1 MKKWQKQLEKHI
13 KDDFLTSKNR
23 NPRYSLRSFAKRMG
37 LSHSTVSEILHEKNA
52 WTFTETRALKII
64 EKLNLSPAAKN
75 ALRLTIQPEGQS
87 LEGIMFPTLTIASS
101 QDDLE
106 PLLKEVELFY
116 ERLKVASPRAAVT
129 DGGYKISIRI
139 FQAES

>member
-1 MKKWQKQLEKHI
+1 
-13 KDDFLTSKNR
+13 
-23 NPRYSLRSFAKRMG
+23 MG